1 MQQVGGPFH
10 ARSPI
15 HDLMESGIL
24 QIFVNKMKW
33 APSVPPKMAKICIK
47 LAKNGQKW
55 HKMTTF
61 GHKMVST
68 RDQNTS
74 CNT

>member
-1 MQQVGGPFH
+1 MQQVGGLFH
-10 ARSPI
+10 VRSPI

-47 LAKNGQKW
+47 LAKNG
-55 HKMTTF
+55 
-61 GHKMVST
+61 
-68 RDQNTS
+68 
-74 CNT
+74 